1 VPLSGW
7 YPDPGGRPG
16 HYRYWD
22 GQTWAETTSTSPGG
36 PPGPGPAGGPRAPR
50 RGLARRWVLLTA
62 VAAVLVLVVVG
73 ALVVRDVGQRAGDA
87 GPAPSSTAT
96 GGGTSPSATPTP
108 DEPSAAGPTPS
119 PTPTGSASPS
129 PSGPP
134 CPVGNPFSRQDYPRD
149 GRVHGGSLSFPR
161 QEGWEEPGVQVSS
174 FTWAYDVGET
184 DVEVEPQWYAA
195 YAVGAVSVA
204 DGFEDPES
212 AAQLAMRCTAESS
225 LYGDVTGRTDLVDE
239 ETTVDGYRAW
249 TLRSELRV
257 EPGRTAAGGDTVQIT
272 VVDLDSAEALAF
284 FWGCAPLGDA
294 ALTDRLDQV
303 VEQLRVG

>member
-1 VPLSGW
+1 VPESGW

-22 GQTWAETTSTSPGG
+22 GQSWAETTSTSPGG
-36 PPGPGPAGGPRAPR
+36 PPGPGSSATPRPPR
-50 RGLARRWVLLTA
+50 RGRWGIVLAA

-73 ALVVRDVGQRAGDA
+73 ALVVRETGGRAVDG
-87 GPAPSSTAT
+87 GPAPSTTAT
-96 GGGTSPSATPTP
+96 GGDTSPSADPTP
-108 DEPSAAGPTPS
+108 DEPSPAGPTPTPA
-119 PTPTGSASPS
+119 PTASASPS
-129 PSGPP
+129 PGGEP
-134 CPVGNPFSRQDYPRD
+134 CPVGNPFSRQEYPRD

-161 QEGWEEPGVQVSS
+161 QEGWEDPGVQASS

-204 DGFEDPES
+204 DGFEDPQS
-212 AAQLAMRCTAESS
+212 AARLAMRCTAESA
-225 LYGDVTGRTDLVDE
+225 LYGDVTARTDLVDE

-257 EPGRTAAGGDTVQIT
+257 PAGRASSGGDTVQIT
-272 VVDLDSAEALAF
+272 VVDLNSGEALAF
-284 FWGCAPLGDA
+284 FWGCAPLGDPV
-294 ALTDRLDQV
+294 LTARLGQV
-303 VEQLRVG
+303 AEQLRVG